1 MKSFKFLLVIV
12 AGTTTAALLYFG
24 TGLHPIW
31 PLLWFAPIP
40 VIAIAPQLRA
50 SRAFALATVA
60 WFFGE
65 MNLWKHLAYGIG
77 LPWRAGCYLVSRSR
91 NCFCSRC
98 FVRAQLSS
106 TRLVLSRC
114 DRVSI
119 LLGELRIS
127 ERERF
132 ATQHLRESRLYADEL
147 SASYPNSIFD
157 RNLGHQL
164 HRLLVCRSDR
174 SPFERG
180 RGSAATAHG
189 RHCDGSCPLCSLSF
203 WRFAIAIE
211 SADSITRRHA
221 HREGRA
227 DESLSR
233 FRTADAGIAARIC
246 R

>member
-1 MKSFKFLLVIV
+1 MKSFKLLLVIV

-40 VIAIAPQLRA
+40 VIAIAPHLRA

-60 WFFGE
+60 WFFGANE
-65 MNLWKHLAYGIG
+65 FMEASRLRHRSALA
-77 LPWRAGCYLVSRSR
+77 ADCCLVSDSG

-106 TRLVLSRC
+106 ARLALSRC

-147 SASYPNSIFD
+147 SASYSNSIFD
-157 RNLGHQL
+157 WNLGHQL
-164 HRLLVCRSDR
+164 RRLPVCRSDR

-180 RGSAATAHG
+180 RESAATAHG
-189 RHCDGSCPLCSLSF
+189 RHCNGSCPLCSLSF

-211 SADSITRRHA
+211 SARAIARRHA

-233 FRTADAGIAARIC
+233 FRTASVGTVGRVC
-246 R
+246 